1 MSECPICSRPSH
13 ENDLLCQYHQHA
25 HKNLRD
31 TFEAWT
37 HALDIDWTSYL
48 DHVYAA
54 DGLGSWVREVIEH
67 IKSEDGSLE

>member
-13 ENDLLCQYHQHA
+13 EDDPLCQYHQHA
-25 HKNLRD
+25 HKNLREAY
-31 TFEAWT
+31 EAWI

-48 DHVYAA
+48 DHVYAV